1 MVEAMYERSPGF
13 FKQFQKN
20 FKYFISE
27 EKPNFSSLKNFAF
40 CMHFESVHCD
50 YNPTNHYH
58 VLIDVSEFSADFL
71 KQTKPCSVPCL
82 FTTFKY
88 LFSSSDTLEAKGD
101 VFQKLLLAVEYNKS
115 NFNGFSKADTTASI
129 QKRLPIFTK
138 NVTNKFQQP
147 DCLYRNFAGHKSLEL
162 NASKQKNQPIQTDQ
176 LTTETLKR
184 FQSILSGPHVGAFCQ
199 VMNIFI
205 SGYGKLE
212 IDSDVLCVR
221 FLYEEKIKF

>member
-1 MVEAMYERSPGF
+1 MSVLRVSSSSFRKTLNISYR
-13 FKQFQKN
+13 KKN
-20 FKYFISE
+20 LIFLLSRTL
-27 EKPNFSSLKNFAF
+27 PFA
-40 CMHFESVHCD
+40 CILSVHCD

-101 VFQKLLLAVEYNKS
+101 VFQKFLLAMEFNKS

-147 DCLYRNFAGHKSLEL
+147 DCLYRNIAGHKS
-162 NASKQKNQPIQTDQ
+162 
-176 LTTETLKR
+176 
-184 FQSILSGPHVGAFCQ
+184 
-199 VMNIFI
+199 
-205 SGYGKLE
+205 
-212 IDSDVLCVR
+212 
-221 FLYEEKIKF
+221 

>member
-1 MVEAMYERSPGF
+1 MVEAMYKRSPGF
-13 FKQFQKN
+13 FKQLQKN
-20 FKYFISE
+20 FKYLITE
-27 EKPNFSSLKNFAF
+27 EKPNFFCLKNFAF
-40 CMHFESVHCD
+40 CMHFESIHCD

-58 VLIDVSEFSADFL
+58 VLIDVAEFSADFL

-88 LFSSSDTLEAKGD
+88 LFSCSDTLEAKGD
-101 VFQKLLLAVEYNKS
+101 VFQKLLLAVEYNH
-115 NFNGFSKADTTASI
+115 GYSKADTTASV
-129 QKRLPIFTK
+129 QKRLPMVTK
-138 NVTNKFQQP
+138 NVTKKFQQP
-147 DCLYRNFAGHKSLEL
+147 ECLQQNFTGHKSLEV

-184 FQSILSGPHVGAFCQ
+184 FQSILSGPHAGAFCQ
-199 VMNIFI
+199 IMTTFI

-212 IDSDVLCVR
+212 IDSDVMCVR

>member
-71 KQTKPCSVPCL
+71 KQTKPCSVPCI

-101 VFQKLLLAVEYNKS
+101 VFKNSCWQWSTTKAISTDSQKQTLLLPFKS
-115 NFNGFSKADTTASI
+115 
-129 QKRLPIFTK
+129 
-138 NVTNKFQQP
+138 V
-147 DCLYRNFAGHKSLEL
+147 
-162 NASKQKNQPIQTDQ
+162 
-176 LTTETLKR
+176 
-184 FQSILSGPHVGAFCQ
+184 
-199 VMNIFI
+199 
-205 SGYGKLE
+205 
-212 IDSDVLCVR
+212 
-221 FLYEEKIKF
+221 

>member
-58 VLIDVSEFSADFL
+58 VLIDVSEFSADSL

-88 LFSSSDTLEAKGD
+88 LFSFFSVLRIHWRQREMFFINSCWQWSTTKAISTDS
-101 VFQKLLLAVEYNKS
+101 QKQTLLLPFKS
-115 NFNGFSKADTTASI
+115 VCQFLRKTSQTKFNNLTA
-129 QKRLPIFTK
+129 
-138 NVTNKFQQP
+138 
-147 DCLYRNFAGHKSLEL
+147 Y
-162 NASKQKNQPIQTDQ
+162 
-176 LTTETLKR
+176 TETSLDTK
-184 FQSILSGPHVGAFCQ
+184 VW
-199 VMNIFI
+199 N
-205 SGYGKLE
+205 
-212 IDSDVLCVR
+212 
-221 FLYEEKIKF
+221 